1 MEAEGQIDMLALHR
15 KEVSMTQERK
25 KDSQDTGRF
34 AELMM
39 DVDGATT
46 L

>member
-1 MEAEGQIDMLALHR
+1 
-15 KEVSMTQERK
+15 MTQEEEEEEQSK
-25 KDSQDTGRF
+25 DTGRF